1 MAGASGWNLNLE
13 PGLPSFL
20 RSRCRCSW
28 PFPFKT
34 SAIPPPKFKIRL
46 ECKHAAALQGEIMIG
61 EPILVMLIEDNI
73 DHAELVIRTM
83 EEHRI
88 TNKVRHF
95 LDGQS
100 ALDYLFRRAEY
111 SESAESPRPHVILL
125 DLRLPRVDGID
136 VLRAIKEDEGLKSI
150 PVVVLTTSEAE
161 KDVAKAYYNHANS
174 YLVKPVGFEEF
185 KRLMDDLGFYWLGW
199 NTNPDARE

>member
-1 MAGASGWNLNLE
+1 
-13 PGLPSFL
+13 
-20 RSRCRCSW
+20 
-28 PFPFKT
+28 
-34 SAIPPPKFKIRL
+34 
-46 ECKHAAALQGEIMIG
+46 MIG
-61 EPILVMLIEDNI
+61 EPVLIMLVEDNP
-73 DHAELVIRTM
+73 DHAELVIRTL

-100 ALDYLFRRAEY
+100 ALDYLFHRNEFAQRD
-111 SESAESPRPHVILL
+111 PINNVRPHLILL

-136 VLRAIKEDEGLKSI
+136 VLRTIKEDDQLKSI

-185 KRLMDDLGFYWLGW
+185 KRLMDDLGFYWLSW
-199 NTNPDARE
+199 NINPK

>member
-1 MAGASGWNLNLE
+1 M
-13 PGLPSFL
+13 
-20 RSRCRCSW
+20 
-28 PFPFKT
+28 T
-34 SAIPPPKFKIRL
+34 
-46 ECKHAAALQGEIMIG
+46 G
-61 EPILVMLIEDNI
+61 EPVLVMLVEDNA
-73 DHAELVIRTM
+73 DHAELVIRTL

-88 TNKVRHF
+88 ANRVHHF

-100 ALDYLFRRAEY
+100 ALDYLFQRGEY
-111 SESAESPRPHVILL
+111 SDPARAVRPHMILL

-136 VLRAIKEDEGLKSI
+136 VLRTIKEDDNLKTI

-185 KRLMDDLGFYWLGW
+185 RQLMDDLGFYWLGW
-199 NTNPDARE
+199 NTSHRAG

>member
-1 MAGASGWNLNLE
+1 MEN
-13 PGLPSFL
+13 
-20 RSRCRCSW
+20 
-28 PFPFKT
+28 
-34 SAIPPPKFKIRL
+34 
-46 ECKHAAALQGEIMIG
+46 IMIG
-61 EPILVMLIEDNI
+61 EPILIMLVEDNI

-88 TNKVRHF
+88 ANRVRHF

-100 ALDYLFRRAEY
+100 ALDYLLRRGDFANP
-111 SESAESPRPHVILL
+111 ATSPRPHLILL

-136 VLRAIKEDEGLKSI
+136 VLKTIKESDELKSI

-161 KDVAKAYYNHANS
+161 KDVARAYYNHANS

-185 KRLMDDLGFYWLGW
+185 KKMMDDLGFYWLGW
-199 NTNPDARE
+199 NTNPHIPD